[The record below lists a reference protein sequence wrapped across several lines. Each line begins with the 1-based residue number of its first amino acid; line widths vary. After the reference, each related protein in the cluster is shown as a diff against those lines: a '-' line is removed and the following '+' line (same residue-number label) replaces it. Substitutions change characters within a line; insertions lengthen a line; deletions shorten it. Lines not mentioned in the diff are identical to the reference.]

1 MKLIRCILA
10 LAATSQAARARFVNV
25 TIDDASPRVIYT
37 SPPSLRC
44 TSETCDAAWTA
55 RLFNGTSST
64 TSAPVIVPFTGTAV
78 YVYLGVEGTVNFNL
92 DGIFQGAL
100 TGYNV
105 DAVALAFWEPG
116 LSNSN
121 HVLTIYPSLIGGAEI
136 MQLDYI
142 VYTHEIHSKH
152 IGAIVGGVVG
162 GVVFVALL
170 SKGLFLLVRRR
181 KQRRISMRGIP
192 LGDDWPDKPSIQLSG
207 MLPQKPQQAL

>member
-37 SPPSLRC
+37 SPP
-44 TSETCDAAWTA
+44 TWTA
-55 RLFNGTSST
+55 RLFKRDILHYLGACNRSLS
-64 TSAPVIVPFTGTAV
+64 PVSTAV

-181 KQRRISMRGIP
+181 KQKRISMRGIP